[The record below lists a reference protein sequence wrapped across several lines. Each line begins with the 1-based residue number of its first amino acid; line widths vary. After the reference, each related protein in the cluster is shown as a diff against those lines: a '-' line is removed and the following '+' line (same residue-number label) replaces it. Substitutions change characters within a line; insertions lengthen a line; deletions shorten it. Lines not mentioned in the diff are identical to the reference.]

1 MKNSEWKISIDKTS
15 ISNLEN
21 NSSEKFGMKIL
32 ELQLTSFKNYEW
44 KISNDIFWMEK
55 MPIGY

>member
-1 MKNSEWKISIDKTS
+1 
-15 ISNLEN
+15 
-21 NSSEKFGMKIL
+21 MKIL